1 LKAACIQMRSGL
13 SRSDNVNDASALIRE
28 AAGQGAELI
37 LTPEMT
43 NVVDRKPRRMF
54 DHLGYEDELEEVS
67 IFSALAKELKVNL
80 IIGSCAVALDK
91 DFSSRRAANRTY
103 FFGPDGEQIAT
114 YDKIHMFD
122 VDLPDGESWKESNV
136 YKPGSEAKL
145 VETSF
150 GKVGLSIC
158 YDLRF
163 PRLYRSLA
171 QAGAQVLTV
180 PAAFTRQTGRA
191 HWEPLLRA
199 RAIENGAFVMAAAQG
214 GTHEDGRETWG
225 HSMIIAPWGE
235 ILAEKPDDEPGI
247 ILADIDLDEVEKVRQ
262 RIPSLGLEQAFE
274 INNIKG
280 L

>member
-1 LKAACIQMRSGL
+1 MRSGL
-13 SRSDNVNDASALIRE
+13 SRADNTADASALIRE
-28 AAGQGAELI
+28 AAGQGADLI

-43 NVVDRKPRRMF
+43 NVVDRKPRRLF
-54 DHLGYEDELEEVS
+54 DHLGHEDELEELS
-67 IFSALAKELKVNL
+67 IFSALAKELEVHL
-80 IIGSCAVALDK
+80 IIGSCAVALDR

-103 FFGPDGEQIAT
+103 FFGPDGGTLAT

-136 YKPGSEAKL
+136 YRPGKAAEV
-145 VETSF
+145 VETPL
-150 GKVGLSIC
+150 GKIGLSIC

-163 PRLYRSLA
+163 PRLYRTLA
-171 QAGAQVLTV
+171 QSGARLMTV

-225 HSMIIAPWGE
+225 HSMIVGPWGD
-235 ILAEKPDDEPGI
+235 IISEKSDDEPGI
-247 ILADIDLDEVEKVRQ
+247 VIAEIDLADADKVRQ
-262 RIPSLGLEQAFE
+262 RIPSLGLEQGFE